1 MTFFPRWKKHNLP
14 GANCVSIVEKNN
26 NISILDQRFC
36 QMTSYRF
43 WDMYICYKLNH
54 VIGDNITLQIYI
66 ALYLKTQFKAS
77 EYITYLSDIYLE
89 LNWFVFCYS
98 IAKEW
103 TWVNVF
109 YEMIGYCLNFY
120 LSFNWII
127 NY

>member
-1 MTFFPRWKKHNLP
+1 
-14 GANCVSIVEKNN
+14 
-26 NISILDQRFC
+26 
-36 QMTSYRF
+36 MTSYRF

-109 YEMIGYCLNFY
+109 YEMIGYCLNTCHLIE
-120 LSFNWII
+120 LSTIRIGPQERNERW
-127 NY
+127 